1 MAKRTG
7 VGWLLLKSAL
17 YGLAGFVL
25 VPAIL
30 FLLVLGLAYAFD
42 PHCGSP
48 SASDGCGSGA
58 GAIALASAV
67 PAFALCFLVS
77 VAVAFARQRRG
88 EPDFA
93 AVLDRTA
100 PTETS
105 GLTQRNDETA
115 PPA

>member
-1 MAKRTG
+1 MAARSG

-25 VPAIL
+25 VPVVL

-48 SASDGCGSGA
+48 GASGCGAGA

-67 PAFALCFLVS
+67 PAFALFFLVS
-77 VAVAFARQRRG
+77 VAVVFARHRCGQL
-88 EPDFA
+88 DFA
-93 AVLDRTA
+93 AVLDRTPSA
-100 PTETS
+100 ETS
-105 GLTQRNDETA
+105 GLTQRNDRAA

>member
-17 YGLAGFVL
+17 YGLTGFVL
-25 VPAIL
+25 VPAVL

-42 PHCGSP
+42 PRCGSP
-48 SASDGCGSGA
+48 DASGCGSGA

-93 AVLDRTA
+93 AVLDRTVPA
-100 PTETS
+100 ETS
-105 GLTQRNDETA
+105 GLTQRNDGTA

>member
-1 MAKRTG
+1 MATRSG

-25 VPAIL
+25 VPAVL

-48 SASDGCGSGA
+48 GASGGCGSGA

-67 PAFALCFLVS
+67 PAFALFFLVS
-77 VAVAFARQRRG
+77 VAVAFARHRRG
-88 EPDFA
+88 QPDFA
-93 AVLDRTA
+93 AVLDRTPSA
-100 PTETS
+100 DTS
-105 GLTQRNDETA
+105 ALTQRNDGTA